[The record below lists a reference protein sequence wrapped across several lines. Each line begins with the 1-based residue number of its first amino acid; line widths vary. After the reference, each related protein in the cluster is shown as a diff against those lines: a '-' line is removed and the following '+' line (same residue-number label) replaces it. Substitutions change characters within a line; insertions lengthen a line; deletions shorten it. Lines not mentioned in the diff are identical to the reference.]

1 MVHREDLFILFHHLI
16 PLAARSLF
24 LNVPASMSSRQ
35 KIERLRKQIF
45 VNTMKADRTIVSGHI
60 ISVKLTFSLSK
71 LMFYSCFDWSIWAR
85 RAFVMGKGFK
95 KKARDD
101 IEGAARG
108 RPILAK
114 SRLIDALMGKLVP
127 RPKLAEMATRAAI
140 KAWVIDTTE
149 TRAANLAER
158 ARRAAEQA
166 AAVEAAAATAVQEAV
181 AQAAAAAQAE
191 AEAQAEVEAA
201 AEAAR
206 QKRPSNGNRRRS
218 AEAIQRLRASK
229 SAKQKAKKDAA
240 VDRPSA
246 PDFGLTPGLSTS
258 TKAAQQR
265 EKLKKGN

>member
-1 MVHREDLFILFHHLI
+1 MC
-16 PLAARSLF
+16 A
-24 LNVPASMSSRQ
+24 Q
-35 KIERLRKQIF
+35 
-45 VNTMKADRTIVSGHI
+45 
-60 ISVKLTFSLSK
+60 
-71 LMFYSCFDWSIWAR
+71 
-85 RAFVMGKGFK
+85 GKGFK

-114 SRLIDALMGKLVP
+114 SRLIDALMGKPVP

-140 KAWVIDTTE
+140 KAWVIDTAE
-149 TRAANLAER
+149 NRAANLAER

-166 AAVEAAAATAVQEAV
+166 AAVEAAVATVAAAQKAV
-181 AQAAAAAQAE
+181 AQAAA
-191 AEAQAEVEAA
+191 EAQAQAAGEAA
-201 AEAAR
+201 AEAEAAR

-218 AEAIQRLRASK
+218 AEAIQRRRATK
-229 SAKQKAKKDAA
+229 SATQKAKKDAA
-240 VDRPSA
+240 EDRPSA